1 MSKNFEND
9 AVFDKRP
16 IEDIL
21 EDAKKI
27 DTKKI
32 ANEVLNWITSNVENF
47 IDNQSKIFK
56 LDLVMDVAVG
66 TEETKKLQD
75 LYRSIPEDNE
85 KELEKSEKCR
95 RILDETT
102 KKAFS
107 YMKDSSASLKTLFD
121 RMVFYYERVI
131 PSPENKRRALAID
144 EELKELFNKKEQANN
159 SEKTKLQEEIV
170 AKIKE
175 GEQLVKFTQL
185 EGNVSITNFD
195 YECFSI
201 GVQIRE
207 GHNPNE
213 DGEVDK
219 NAERKI
225 LKNYN
230 IPEGFTVWVEINF
243 KHKQRP
249 TVMF

>member
-1 MSKNFEND
+1 MSNNFEND
-9 AVFDKRP
+9 IVFDKRP

-21 EDAKKI
+21 EDTKKI
-27 DTKKI
+27 DAKKI
-32 ANEVLNWITSNVENF
+32 ANEVLNWTIANVENF

-75 LYRSIPEDNE
+75 LYRAIPEDNQF
-85 KELEKSEKCR
+85 ELEKSEKCR
-95 RILDETT
+95 RILDEIT
-102 KKAFS
+102 KEAFG
-107 YMKDSSASLKTLFD
+107 YMKDSSNLLKNLFD

-144 EELKELFNKKEQANN
+144 EELKELFNKKEQAND
-159 SEKTKLQEEIV
+159 SEKTKLQAEIV

-195 YECFSI
+195 YEAFSV
-201 GVQIRE
+201 GVQIKE
-207 GHNPNE
+207 GQNPNE
-213 DGEVDK
+213 DGEVEE

-225 LKNYN
+225 LKSYN
-230 IPEGFTVWVEINF
+230 IPEGFTLWVEISF